1 MKLLTFTKRQI
12 SQYQTIHAVEFHRVG
27 SNEIHA
33 CYENASL
40 AGIGKKQQLEAK
52 KWKVGLILLPASLNS
67 VHSMNNFSLLGGFL
81 ILDWFGSEFM

>member
-1 MKLLTFTKRQI
+1 MTFTKRQI
-12 SQYQTIHAVEFHRVG
+12 SQYHTRVG

-40 AGIGKKQQLEAK
+40 AGIEKKKKKRQQLKTK
-52 KWKVGLILLPASLNS
+52 KWNVGLISLPASLNS
-67 VHSMNNFSLLGGFL
+67 VHSMNNLSLLGGFL